1 MAKAFPFSPGF
12 VAWGFELSPEFEPQ
26 PERSAPEDICE
37 LALADPFRF
46 SNFVL
51 CR

>member
-26 PERSAPEDICE
+26 PGTRMRRTFATLS
-37 LALADPFRF
+37 
-46 SNFVL
+46 
-51 CR
+51 